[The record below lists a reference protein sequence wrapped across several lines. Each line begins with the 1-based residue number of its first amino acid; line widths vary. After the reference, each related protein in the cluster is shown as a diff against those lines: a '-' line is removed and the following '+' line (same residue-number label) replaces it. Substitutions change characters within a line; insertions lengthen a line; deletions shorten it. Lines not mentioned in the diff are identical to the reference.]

1 MKKKVL
7 FALIA
12 LFSFVSAW
20 AVDLVV
26 VNDNGTV
33 GYAVYNGNDGLV
45 AENLAVKVGGDTYQG
60 EAIYEADATTLVGT
74 PITTVGNYFLK
85 VDGSEKLYPFQ
96 VAVEAP
102 TTSYEI
108 IDGPGAWNASA
119 GAANGGT
126 GDGKGLKLYYAA
138 TDDPAGWSPQNQNAS
153 KPYWEDM
160 WCYETNRVP
169 SVWNDPRDANEGI
182 LVDANADNSA
192 NRGDGYWY
200 QVDQNGFWVL
210 NGAVRCWG
218 GAIKAN
224 IPQELKNAGY
234 KSKFPWIVF
243 DFEGDE
249 TGASYK
255 PVLEYT
261 DDDVLIATPWANGK
275 FGNGEGL
282 RLWGVASI
290 PVEFGKPNWS
300 MNPNNWYSISD
311 ADPNDPNS
319 QTIVWLSEGDNFSDF
334 DKQELRVLLFPA
346 EAPNTDILFDYSWT
360 MTPTVVAYN
369 AQAQDPTITVTA
381 KNINGE
387 TVTVPRTNAT
397 DNSVNWTVK
406 YFNDAACAAANEVT
420 SMVNKGTYY
429 VQVYLPGADAPVALG
444 TAKQFEI
451 TAFQLTLGASVSY
464 KQLGDPDPAPAY
476 SLLYDNAPESVKA
489 EAAKLKITGL
499 KLTRSY
505 PETDTEATDYVGKQ
519 IRCFIEMIDAAVQD
533 ENGQPNANYQVG
545 TSSVDTWLV
554 ITQKLLRDGEFRAV
568 VLDDIFTYDGTE
580 KKPTNIKVQQDMNYD
595 KEGADPDWQDVL
607 PSDVLGSVAK
617 NFTITYA
624 NNIAADAYG
633 IAVNEET
640 DPTKPAKMVNQWMA
654 DVTPA
659 TVILTPKA
667 DGNYTS
673 RLNLGNNEF
682 LDGEPNI
689 EEPFKIKQANIADAT
704 VTLTI
709 PEDGLIFNNAEQKPA
724 VKVEFNSMTLAG
736 AEAGAAAVENQA
748 YVYSYSGNK
757 YVDDNAKATVE
768 AVYTGSGVEKVYTGN
783 YFGTKDATFTIGK
796 FVFTLKP
803 VSHIVAMGDDEQ
815 GYDAANGFA
824 VEGVPAVEG
833 AEMPQD
839 VADIATWT
847 KPVNRIAGTSVGVY
861 PILLKGAALKS
872 EASVTGIAKSAP
884 TNNYV
889 MTAENGTYEI
899 TKAEG
904 VFFVSSKKIDKVYD
918 GEATIASTATPG
930 YYLYKKTGEGN
941 RKADY
946 TEIQPESN
954 LFKMIVG
961 PTKHVARP
969 MAQGENFNSDGDR
982 VPGRDVRSNPA
993 YSWWIMPVVDDLSTD
1008 DYTLQV
1014 MPRLY
1019 SDNTSGNNYNQHE
1032 GEGFCQ
1038 ISPRDVVLV
1047 ADNQKSEFNEAIVTP
1062 LTATAYDK
1070 STAANA
1076 DANGLVKNDA
1086 GVIQNAPLSETLAAQ
1101 IPYVLQARYNN
1112 RNLQQGDAVGEY
1124 TIRFTNNQ
1132 PAVSSNFNVT
1142 RVNGVYTIT
1151 ESSKRIKLTAT
1162 GTKVFGETD
1171 ERAAWTVTAVLG
1183 KGDEFAEYTGQLP
1196 TVLSQATS
1204 YKRASATDT
1213 DESAGSTHDMDF
1225 VQKTGAAPNET
1236 VVCPAKINGYIVDY
1250 DNSTAVLTINKAG
1263 ELILTAAN
1271 QFIEYG
1277 MLPQVG
1283 ENVSAPYLKINGHK
1297 NDLDK
1302 IKATVVITYPES
1314 GLIKNG
1320 APITITYDEAY
1331 VDANYT
1337 SVTVNGAT
1345 LRVTAVDEIT
1355 LNRAPKAD
1363 VIDAE
1368 GNYVYAKSY
1377 ADIVADNGPAN
1388 NALQLIKDYAGV
1400 EGVKVNF
1407 TPSIA
1412 MVKEKWYA
1420 MVLPF
1425 ETTVKE
1431 ISDAFGYAVVETL
1444 DKNSNDI
1451 HFKIQMQKIPANT
1464 PFIVKIYDAKDLKD
1478 IAFNGK
1484 TIVYTETPVAFNKD
1498 NSVAFYGT
1506 YIGKYCFTDKEYFF
1520 SMGTTS
1526 DPEKYYYGGV
1536 NPKTGEPN
1544 TTFLRP
1550 LGSYIADL
1558 SESLAGTRVIYIDEP
1573 DGTTTAIEG
1582 VAVEGADSNAVEGFA
1597 EGWYTITGVKLDAE
1611 PTTTG
1616 TYIFNGKKVFI
1627 QK

>member
-1 MKKKVL
+1 
-7 FALIA
+7 
-12 LFSFVSAW
+12 
-20 AVDLVV
+20 
-26 VNDNGTV
+26 
-33 GYAVYNGNDGLV
+33 
-45 AENLAVKVGGDTYQG
+45 
-60 EAIYEADATTLVGT
+60 
-74 PITTVGNYFLK
+74 
-85 VDGSEKLYPFQ
+85 
-96 VAVEAP
+96 
-102 TTSYEI
+102 
-108 IDGPGAWNASA
+108 
-119 GAANGGT
+119 
-126 GDGKGLKLYYAA
+126 
-138 TDDPAGWSPQNQNAS
+138 
-153 KPYWEDM
+153 
-160 WCYETNRVP
+160 
-169 SVWNDPRDANEGI
+169 
-182 LVDANADNSA
+182 
-192 NRGDGYWY
+192 
-200 QVDQNGFWVL
+200 
-210 NGAVRCWG
+210 
-218 GAIKAN
+218 
-224 IPQELKNAGY
+224 
-234 KSKFPWIVF
+234 
-243 DFEGDE
+243 
-249 TGASYK
+249 
-255 PVLEYT
+255 
-261 DDDVLIATPWANGK
+261 
-275 FGNGEGL
+275 
-282 RLWGVASI
+282 
-290 PVEFGKPNWS
+290 
-300 MNPNNWYSISD
+300 
-311 ADPNDPNS
+311 
-319 QTIVWLSEGDNFSDF
+319 
-334 DKQELRVLLFPA
+334 
-346 EAPNTDILFDYSWT
+346 
-360 MTPTVVAYN
+360 
-369 AQAQDPTITVTA
+369 
-381 KNINGE
+381 
-387 TVTVPRTNAT
+387 
-397 DNSVNWTVK
+397 
-406 YFNDAACAAANEVT
+406 
-420 SMVNKGTYY
+420 
-429 VQVYLPGADAPVALG
+429 
-444 TAKQFEI
+444 
-451 TAFQLTLGASVSY
+451 
-464 KQLGDPDPAPAY
+464 
-476 SLLYDNAPESVKA
+476 
-489 EAAKLKITGL
+489 
-499 KLTRSY
+499 
-505 PETDTEATDYVGKQ
+505 
-519 IRCFIEMIDAAVQD
+519 
-533 ENGQPNANYQVG
+533 
-545 TSSVDTWLV
+545 
-554 ITQKLLRDGEFRAV
+554 
-568 VLDDIFTYDGTE
+568 
-580 KKPTNIKVQQDMNYD
+580 
-595 KEGADPDWQDVL
+595 
-607 PSDVLGSVAK
+607 
-617 NFTITYA
+617 
-624 NNIAADAYG
+624 
-633 IAVNEET
+633 
-640 DPTKPAKMVNQWMA
+640 
-654 DVTPA
+654 
-659 TVILTPKA
+659 
-667 DGNYTS
+667 
-673 RLNLGNNEF
+673 
-682 LDGEPNI
+682 
-689 EEPFKIKQANIADAT
+689 
-704 VTLTI
+704 
-709 PEDGLIFNNAEQKPA
+709 
-724 VKVEFNSMTLAG
+724 
-736 AEAGAAAVENQA
+736 
-748 YVYSYSGNK
+748 
-757 YVDDNAKATVE
+757 
-768 AVYTGSGVEKVYTGN
+768 
-783 YFGTKDATFTIGK
+783 
-796 FVFTLKP
+796 
-803 VSHIVAMGDDEQ
+803 
-815 GYDAANGFA
+815 
-824 VEGVPAVEG
+824 
-833 AEMPQD
+833 
-839 VADIATWT
+839 
-847 KPVNRIAGTSVGVY
+847 
-861 PILLKGAALKS
+861 
-872 EASVTGIAKSAP
+872 
-884 TNNYV
+884 
-889 MTAENGTYEI
+889 
-899 TKAEG
+899 
-904 VFFVSSKKIDKVYD
+904 
-918 GEATIASTATPG
+918 
-930 YYLYKKTGEGN
+930 
-941 RKADY
+941 
-946 TEIQPESN
+946 
-954 LFKMIVG
+954 MIVG
-961 PTKHVARP
+961 PTQHVARP

-1019 SDNTSGNNYNQHE
+1019 SDNTGGNNYNQHE
-1032 GEGFCQ
+1032 GEGFCL

-1047 ADNQKSEFNEAIVTP
+1047 ADNQESEFNEAIVTP

-1331 VDANYT
+1331 VNANYT
-1337 SVTVNGAT
+1337 SVTVNDAT

-1377 ADIVADNGPAN
+1377 ADIVAENGPAN

-1444 DKNSNDI
+1444 DKNSTNI
-1451 HFKIQMQKIPANT
+1451 HFKIQMQTIPANT

-1484 TIVYTETPVAFNKD
+1484 TIVYTETPVAFNQD
-1498 NSVAFYGT
+1498 NSAAFYGT

-1520 SMGTTS
+1520 SMNTTS

-1536 NPKTGEPN
+1536 NPETGLPN

>member
-20 AVDLVV
+20 AVGPVV

-33 GYAVYNGNDGLV
+33 GYVVYKGTPLV
-45 AENLAVKVGGDTYQG
+45 ASGLAVKIGENDPIPG
-60 EAIYEADATTLVGT
+60 EAIYDENRGNVVES
-74 PITTVGNYFLK
+74 ITAMGNYFLL
-85 VDGSEKLYPFQ
+85 VDGKLYPFQ
-96 VAVEAP
+96 VAVEAVLGEDYDIVKDEA
-102 TTSYEI
+102 S
-108 IDGPGAWNASA
+108 WNASFNNGGLKAYYARTDLEGIENEDRWNLTEGRVALAMDKEDGEWTDNCPRSWLGAVYAA
-119 GAANGGT
+119 GAQYPWLVLNCGT
-126 GDGKGLKLYYAA
+126 V
-138 TDDPAGWSPQNQNAS
+138 
-153 KPYWEDM
+153 E
-160 WCYETNRVP
+160 NRVHAIVTLSAKIGDDTQTWTTEFAKGRPGSLKSIP
-169 SVWNDPRDANEGI
+169 SSFADAKETLLGASQQMYPSFALARVGAEWDMKEDITAAEYSNLSEEAKAYY
-182 LVDANADNSA
+182 VKNS
-192 NRGDGYWY
+192 N
-200 QVDQNGFWVL
+200 
-210 NGAVRCWG
+210 
-218 GAIKAN
+218 
-224 IPQELKNAGY
+224 GY
-234 KSKFPWIVF
+234 KALLSGATPEYKAGNAASNPQGQTYSVL
-243 DFEGDE
+243 FEE
-249 TGASYK
+249 PSY
-255 PVLEYT
+255 VNIS
-261 DDDVLIATPWANGK
+261 VLIMPAQ
-275 FGNGEGL
+275 L
-282 RLWGVASI
+282 
-290 PVEFGKPNWS
+290 PN
-300 MNPNNWYSISD
+300 
-311 ADPNDPNS
+311 
-319 QTIVWLSEGDNFSDF
+319 EDF
-334 DKQELRVLLFPA
+334 
-346 EAPNTDILFDYSWT
+346 LFDYSWT

-369 AQAQDPTITVTA
+369 AQAQAPKITVTA

-387 TVTVPRTNAT
+387 TVTVPQTNAT
-397 DNSVNWTVK
+397 DNSANWTAK
-406 YFNDAACAAANEVT
+406 YFQTGTTTET
-420 SMVNKGTYY
+420 EMINKG
-429 VQVYLPGADAPVALG
+429 VYDVKVFVGDDEIG
-444 TAKQFEI
+444 TTKQFEI

-554 ITQKLLRDGEFRAV
+554 ITQKLLREGEFRAV

-580 KKPTNIKVQQDMNYD
+580 KKPTNIKVQQNMNYD
-595 KEGADPDWQDVL
+595 NEEATEPDWQDVL
-607 PSDVLGSVAK
+607 PSDVLGSVDD

-709 PEDGLIFNNAEQKPA
+709 PEGGLIFNDAEQKPA
-724 VKVEFNSMTLAG
+724 VTVKFNDKTLVG

-768 AVYTGSGVEKVYTGN
+768 AVYTGSGNAKVYTGN

-815 GYDAANGFA
+815 GYDATDGFA

-833 AEMPQD
+833 AVMPQR

-918 GEATIASTATPG
+918 GKATIASTATPG

-961 PTKHVARP
+961 PTQHVARP

-1019 SDNTSGNNYNQHE
+1019 SDNTGGNNYNQHE

-1047 ADNQKSEFNEAIVTP
+1047 ADNQESEFNEAIVTP

-1331 VDANYT
+1331 VNANYT
-1337 SVTVNGAT
+1337 SVTVNDAT

-1377 ADIVADNGPAN
+1377 ADIVAENGPAN

-1444 DKNSNDI
+1444 DKNSTNI
-1451 HFKIQMQKIPANT
+1451 HFKIQMQTIPANT

-1484 TIVYTETPVAFNKD
+1484 TIVYTETPVAFNQD
-1498 NSVAFYGT
+1498 NSAAFYGT

-1520 SMGTTS
+1520 SMNTTS

-1536 NPKTGEPN
+1536 NPETGLPN

>member
-12 LFSFVSAW
+12 LFSVLSAW
-20 AVDLVV
+20 AADRTV
-26 VNDNGTV
+26 VNKDGAI
-33 GYAVYNGNDGLV
+33 GYVVLPSTGVIV
-45 AENLAVKVGGDTYQG
+45 ADDLAVLQVGSTEPAPGT
-60 EAIYEADATTLVGT
+60 AIYDADAK
-74 PITTVGNYFLK
+74 PIGSIDAVGNYFLK
-85 VDGSEKLYPFQ
+85 VDESGKLYPFQ
-96 VAVEAP
+96 VAKKAK
-102 TTSYEI
+102 YEI
-108 IDGPGAWNASA
+108 IGDATSFNDSYGGGNGAGVLVPYYLANPAEDLWNTAANRAVNFNDRVYAFTSYGDADGQTQYATGTIQTGWTDDGPWKVKVLENSVDGFVGKTYFISRDIYNPSTQATNFEPLYQLYDNA
-119 GAANGGT
+119 GT
-126 GDGKGLKLYYAA
+126 EE
-138 TDDPAGWSPQNQNAS
+138 SPQVG
-153 KPYWEDM
+153 D
-160 WCYETNRVP
+160 
-169 SVWNDPRDANEGI
+169 
-182 LVDANADNSA
+182 LVNIWVKITGGPTFSADCEHT
-192 NRGDGYWY
+192 WT
-200 QVDQNGFWVL
+200 
-210 NGAVRCWG
+210 GAIMVG
-218 GAIKAN
+218 GAKYPHVNVDCRTEA
-224 IPQELKNAGY
+224 PGFKVVLSY
-234 KSKFPWIVF
+234 KGKDVAPW
-243 DFEGDE
+243 DE
-249 TGASYK
+249 TIFGNATGQKAWGMAALPSEF
-255 PVLEYT
+255 PNDITARVESQSGQVIT
-261 DDDVLIATPWANGK
+261 ESNFDDDL
-275 FGNGEGL
+275 
-282 RLWGVASI
+282 
-290 PVEFGKPNWS
+290 
-300 MNPNNWYSISD
+300 
-311 ADPNDPNS
+311 
-319 QTIVWLSEGDNFSDF
+319 FS
-334 DKQELRVLLFPA
+334 VLLLPA
-346 EAPNTDILFDYSWT
+346 EAPNTEILTGYSWT

-369 AQAQDPTITVTA
+369 AQAQAPTITVTA
-381 KNINGE
+381 KNIDGE

-406 YFNDAACAAANEVT
+406 YFNDAACEAANEVT

-554 ITQKLLRDGEFRAV
+554 ITQKLLRVGEFRAV

-580 KKPTNIKVQQDMNYD
+580 KKPTNIKVQQNMNYD
-595 KEGADPDWQDVL
+595 NEEATEADWQDVL
-607 PSDVLGSVAK
+607 PSDVLGSVAD

-682 LDGEPNI
+682 LDGEENI
-689 EEPFKIKQANIADAT
+689 KEAFKIKQADIAGAT

-709 PEDGLIFNNAEQKPA
+709 PEGGLIFNDAEQKPA
-724 VKVEFNSMTLAG
+724 VTVKFNSMTLDG
-736 AEAGAAAVENQA
+736 AETVDATKD

-757 YVDDNAKATVE
+757 YVNDNAKATVE
-768 AVYTGSGVEKVYTGN
+768 AVYTGSGDAKVYTGN
-783 YFGTKDATFTIGK
+783 YFGTKDAPFTIGK

-803 VSHIVAMGDDEQ
+803 KDHVVAMGDDEED
-815 GYDAANGFA
+815 YDATNGFE
-824 VEGVPAVEG
+824 VIGVPAVEG
-833 AEMPQD
+833 AEMPQA

-847 KPVNRIAGTSVGVY
+847 KPVNRIAGTGVGVY
-861 PILLKGAALKS
+861 TILLKGAALK
-872 EASVTGIAKSAP
+872 TTPNDKSAP
-884 TNNYV
+884 SNNYE

-899 TKAEG
+899 IKAEG

-918 GEATIASTATPG
+918 GEATIASTETPG

-941 RKADY
+941 RKIDY

-961 PTKHVARP
+961 PTQHVARP

-1019 SDNTSGNNYNQHE
+1019 SDNTGGNNYNQHE

-1038 ISPRDVVLV
+1038 ISPRNVVLV
-1047 ADNQKSEFNEAIVTP
+1047 ADNQESEFNEAIVTP

-1070 STAANA
+1070 STAAGA

-1086 GVIQNAPLSETLAAQ
+1086 GVIQNDPLSSTLAAQ
-1101 IPYVLQARYNN
+1101 IPYALQARYNN
-1112 RNLQQGDAVGEY
+1112 QRNLQQGDAVGEY

-1151 ESSKRIKLTAT
+1151 ESSKTIKLTAT

-1196 TVLSQATS
+1196 TVLTQATS

-1283 ENVSAPYLKINGHK
+1283 ENVSAPYLKINGDK

-1331 VDANYT
+1331 VNANYT
-1337 SVTVNGAT
+1337 SVTVKPGKLNIIE
-1345 LRVTAVDEIT
+1345 VDEIT
-1355 LNRAPKAD
+1355 LNRVAKAD
-1363 VIDAE
+1363 AE
-1368 GNYVYAKSY
+1368 PIAKSY
-1377 ADIVADNGPAN
+1377 ADIVKENAPKN
-1388 NALQLIKDYAGV
+1388 NAQQLIADYDQL
-1400 EGVKVNF
+1400 EGIKVSFDGNVNM
-1407 TPSIA
+1407 IA
-1412 MVKEKWYA
+1412 EKWYA

-1425 ETTVKE
+1425 DATVKE

-1451 HFKIQMQKIPANT
+1451 HFKIQMQNIPANT
-1464 PFIVKIYDAKDLKD
+1464 PFIVKICDKKNLNDVTFENK
-1478 IAFNGK
+1478 K
-1484 TIVYTETPVAFNKD
+1484 IVYAAAADIVAFNKD
-1498 NSVAFYGT
+1498 NSAAFYGT
-1506 YIGKYCFTDKEYFF
+1506 YVGKTGFTGKEYFF
-1520 SMGTTS
+1520 PMSS
-1526 DPEKYYYGGV
+1526 DADPEKYYYGSD
-1536 NPKTGEPN
+1536 TN

-1582 VAVEGADSNAVEGFA
+1582 VAVEDTDANAVEGFA
-1597 EGWYTITGVKLDAE
+1597 EGWYTINGVKLNAE